1 MFSDAPAALAES
13 IGDNVSIEIE
23 ILSCGCGLS
32 LASVQYNRS
41 PAACIHSHSVF
52 ALYRISGLVDLAQS
66 KTGTKPD
73 RWDLSTEGMRN
84 FLAAIIAS
92 SDDAIISKDLNGIIS
107 SWNEGA
113 RRIFGYEADEIVGQP
128 ILRLIPVELHYEE
141 DFILSKIRS
150 GERID
155 HFETTRMKK
164 SGEKFPISVTI
175 SPIKDES
182 GTIVGAS
189 KIARDISER
198 RRLDESR
205 YRLAA
210 IVDSADDAIIS
221 KNLDGIITSWNNG
234 ARRLF
239 GYEPEEIVGQSI
251 LRLIPDNLRHE
262 EEEILRRLRAG
273 DNIEHYETTRISKE
287 GELREVSITVSP
299 IRNAKGEVI
308 GASKIARDV
317 SNQKK
322 VERLAI
328 EAEKV
333 ATTGRMAAAIAHEI
347 NNPLGSVL
355 NLIFLARQ
363 PDLSNE
369 EIRNYLDTAESELE
383 RVSHIAR
390 QTLGY
395 YRDTG
400 KPSEVHLKDLMENVL
415 SVYRSKLLAH
425 AIAVESKFS
434 DLRKINVQTG
444 EIVQIFS
451 NVVCNAI
458 DSMPHGGVLSIR
470 TTRTV
475 RMEGDAIQ
483 VVVSDSGS
491 GIPREHL
498 DKVFEPFFTTKG
510 NLGTGIGLWVAR
522 QLVERHGGQIS
533 ISSSTDRGDSGT
545 IVTMTFPF
553 RAAEDKEAGSQK
565 GTGTL

>member
-1 MFSDAPAALAES
+1 MKL
-13 IGDNVSIEIE
+13 
-23 ILSCGCGLS
+23 
-32 LASVQYNRS
+32 
-41 PAACIHSHSVF
+41 
-52 ALYRISGLVDLAQS
+52 
-66 KTGTKPD
+66 D
-73 RWDLSTEGMRN
+73 RPDLSTEGMKN

-92 SDDAIISKDLNGIIS
+92 SDDAIISKDLNGIVS

-113 RRIFGYEADEIVGQP
+113 RRIFGYEAEEMVGQP
-128 ILRLIPVELHYEE
+128 ILRLIPTELHYEE
-141 DFILSKIRS
+141 DYILSKIRS

-155 HFETTRMKK
+155 HFETIRTKK
-164 SGEKFPISVTI
+164 NGERFAISVTI
-175 SPIKDES
+175 SPIKDEA
-182 GTIVGAS
+182 GTIIGAS

-221 KNLDGIITSWNNG
+221 KNLDGVITSWNNG

-239 GYEPEEIVGQSI
+239 GYEQEEIVGQSI
-251 LRLIPDNLRHE
+251 FRLIPDNLRHE

-273 DNIEHYETTRISKE
+273 DNIEHYQTTRVSKT

-299 IRNAKGEVI
+299 IRNAKGEVV

-317 SNQKK
+317 SNEKK
-322 VERLAI
+322 AERLAI
-328 EAEKV
+328 EAEKI
-333 ATTGRMAAAIAHEI
+333 ATTGRMAAAIAHEV
-347 NNPLGSVL
+347 NNPLASVL

-363 PDLSNE
+363 PDVSNE
-369 EIRNYLDTAESELE
+369 EIQSYLETAESELE

-400 KPSEVHLKDLMENVL
+400 KPSEVHLRDLMENVL
-415 SVYRSKLLAH
+415 SVYRSKLLSH
-425 AIAVESKFS
+425 NIVIESKFN
-434 DLRKINVQTG
+434 DLRKIRVRTG
-444 EIVQIFS
+444 EIIQIFS
-451 NVVCNAI
+451 NIISNAI

-470 TTRTV
+470 TMRIV
-475 RMEGDAIQ
+475 RMEEDAVQ
-483 VVVSDSGS
+483 VLVSDRGC
-491 GIPREHL
+491 GIRREHL

-510 NLGTGIGLWVAR
+510 NLGTGIGLWVTK

-533 ISSSTDRGDSGT
+533 ISSSTDPSDSGT

-553 RAAEDKEAGSQK
+553 KGAEEKQEGIKK
-565 GTGTL
+565 GTGIS